1 MIIQYS
7 FNYIHNN
14 GLFIRLLNKIAK
26 VAKIEVY
33 LEKIDEN
40 YFLEAKGEQSELEE
54 LAGKISSVIPSSIFL
69 KSSSVKEIENF
80 SATNTEL
87 KDNTKFYAVPFC
99 IECQEMIL
107 SNQRDLNLDCKI
119 CGFSDVKL
127 GIEDLDTKVTEFRK
141 SGQCELETFNGKRVF
156 SSSSGSSILCNDYE
170 NISEYFII
178 TQAELNALTSVEKPA
193 VRLKPKLKFK
203 LEFNLT
209 GSFYEVF
216 LADDKMT
223 LAFCSALKET
233 KVLFCNDVNLLKVST
248 ALDKILI
255 INSARD
261 IKASSIKD
269 EIEMLRSVITEH
281 KLNAPAVCAIH
292 LSHSTESKIFSF
304 NAKVGYTQMIKFIN
318 LPYSINEIFETIKN
332 ADESGERL
340 IENFKFKFDKL
351 YEELISHKFDNENSQ
366 PLTQLFA
373 IVSLILGLNK
383 STSIKEASLMLEA
396 TAVEFGGKSGPR
408 IDYKVEKIDGVYT
421 LDLTKAIRSVISF
434 KLAGVD
440 NYLISFGLLDSLAD
454 FLATQA
460 GEADANISVNALF
473 LSGNLFENRQ
483 LLLRTLNALEPNF
496 KVYTNEREEIWN

>member
-7 FNYIHNN
+7 FNYIHDN
-14 GLFIRLLNKIAK
+14 GLLTRLLNKISKDAK
-26 VAKIEVY
+26 VEVY

-54 LAGKISSVIPSSIFL
+54 LAGKISSVIPNSIFL

-80 SATNTEL
+80 TITKIEL

-99 IECQEMIL
+99 IECQERIL
-107 SNQRDLNLDCKI
+107 NNQKDLNLDCEV

-127 GIEDLDTKVTEFRK
+127 AVDDLDVKAIEFQK
-141 SGQCELETFNGKRVF
+141 SGQSELQTFNGKRVF
-156 SSSSGSSILCNDYE
+156 SNSSGSSILCNDYE

-193 VRLKPKLKFK
+193 IRLKPKLKFK

-209 GSFYEVF
+209 EPFYNVF
-216 LADDKMT
+216 LADDKIT
-223 LAFCSALKET
+223 LAFCSALKDT
-233 KVLFCNDVNLLKVST
+233 KIFFCSDINLLKVCA
-248 ALDKILI
+248 ALDKTLI
-255 INSARD
+255 INSSRD
-261 IKASSIKD
+261 VKDSSTKD

-304 NAKVGYTQMIKFIN
+304 NAKVGYTQMVQFVS
-318 LPYSINEIFETIKN
+318 LPYSINEIFETIKKI
-332 ADESGERL
+332 DGSGERL
-340 IENFKFKFDKL
+340 IENFKLKFDEL
-351 YEELISHKFDNENSQ
+351 YEELIEHKFNNENTQ

-373 IVSLILGLNK
+373 TISLILGLSK
-383 STSIKEASLMLEA
+383 STSIKEASLTLEA
-396 TAVEFGGKSGPR
+396 TAIEFGGKSGPR
-408 IDYKVEKIDGVYT
+408 IDYKVKKIDGIYT
-421 LDLTKAIRSVISF
+421 LDLIKAVSSAVSF

-473 LSGNLFENRQ
+473 LSGDVFENRQ
-483 LLLRTLNALEPNF
+483 LLLRTLNAIEPNF

>member
-26 VAKIEVY
+26 VTKIEVY

-69 KSSSVKEIENF
+69 KSSSIKEIENF
-80 SATNTEL
+80 NTTNTEL

-99 IECQEMIL
+99 IECQDMIL
-107 SNQRDLNLDCKI
+107 NNQRDLNLDCKI

-127 GIEDLDTKVTEFRK
+127 GIEDLDTKVTEFK
-141 SGQCELETFNGKRVF
+141 KNGQCELETFNGKRVF

-209 GSFYEVF
+209 ESFYEVF

-233 KVLFCNDVNLLKVST
+233 KVFFCNDVNLLKVST

-261 IKASSIKD
+261 IKASSTKD

-304 NAKVGYTQMIKFIN
+304 NAKVGYRQMIKFVN

-332 ADESGERL
+332 SDESGGRL

-351 YEELISHKFDNENSQ
+351 YEELIAHKFDNENSQ

-383 STSIKEASLMLEA
+383 YTSIKEASLMLEA
-396 TAVEFGGKSGPR
+396 TAVDFGGKSGPR
-408 IDYKVEKIDGVYT
+408 IDYKVEKIDGVYI

-483 LLLRTLNALEPNF
+483 LLSRTLNALEPNF